1 VATADAEGQ
10 PGDQPEAGDR
20 PDPGASSA
28 SARAGTE
35 GGGDPEARGPG
46 LDGVALLYIAGGI
59 PAMVVFFLAL
69 FALTH
74 ACDIPA

>member
-1 VATADAEGQ
+1 VTTVDAGGR

-20 PDPGASSA
+20 SDAGATSA
-28 SARAGTE
+28 SAGTGTQGE
-35 GGGDPEARGPG
+35 GGPEARGPG

-74 ACDIPA
+74 ACDLPA

>member
-1 VATADAEGQ
+1 VATADPSSHPDSQGSPKRQAGGEEG
-10 PGDQPEAGDR
+10 PEAESR
-20 PDPGASSA
+20 
-28 SARAGTE
+28 R
-35 GGGDPEARGPG
+35 PG

-74 ACDIPA
+74 ACDLPA